1 MSEIMEKKPTL
12 YIECTHTMMSGL
24 NTGIQRVVKEVIH
37 YLPQIIDPNQYEI
50 KTIVFDRDRFVAQEF
65 VANQV
70 ARPSSTKEKI
80 INFGKLAFL
89 KTRRF
94 IGFFMP
100 EGKAKFFVT
109 GPRYNP
115 RTLAYAVGKY
125 IFDPALYVIW
135 RTRKALRLEKV
146 KILNSGPRLE
156 FKETD
161 ILLLLDSSW
170 YIKFWPEIERF
181 KESKGK
187 VYNVVYDLIP
197 ITHPQFCDDFLV
209 DVFKKY
215 FDKAVKYVDKFV
227 CISETVAHDLKNF
240 LSPRVS
246 NPSLMPEIGFFHLG
260 SNFRIKEVDE
270 TKVDPLVVSAFNKTD
285 KMCLIVCTV
294 EPRKN
299 HEYLL
304 DAFDKLWESGFD
316 GSLCIV
322 GRIGWKVDD
331 LLNRILS
338 HPMMGK
344 KMFMFNDA
352 SDMDVAYAYRNSK
365 LLLFPSIVE
374 GFGLPIIEGLQWG
387 LPVFASDTPIHREV
401 GGTLVKYFDI
411 GRPEDLVT
419 YLRNF
424 DFNNKQTEKA
434 NVKVPTWK
442 ESAQWLWQELKTRG
456 NVNA

>member
-1 MSEIMEKKPTL
+1 MSDVTVKKPVL
-12 YIECTHTMMSGL
+12 YIECTHTMISGL

-37 YLPQIIDPNQYEI
+37 YLPQIVDPGQYEI
-50 KTIVFDRDRFVAQEF
+50 KTIVFDRDRFVEQAF
-65 VANQV
+65 IPNQP
-70 ARPSSTKEKI
+70 ARPSTTQENIIHVGKI
-80 INFGKLAFL
+80 IFL
-89 KTRRF
+89 KARRF
-94 IGFFMP
+94 VGFFLP
-100 EGKAKFFVT
+100 EGKLKFFIT

-115 RTLAYAVGKY
+115 RTLAHAVGKY
-125 IFDPALYVIW
+125 MFNPTLYVIW
-135 RTRKALRLEKV
+135 RIRKALKIEKV
-146 KILNSGPRLE
+146 NILSGPKIE
-156 FKETD
+156 FKESD

-170 YIKFWPEIERF
+170 YVKFWPEIERF

-215 FDKAVKYVDKFV
+215 FDKAVKHVDKFV
-227 CISETVAHDLKNF
+227 CISETVANDLRTF
-240 LSPRVS
+240 LTPRVS
-246 NPSLMPEIGFFHLG
+246 NTSAMPEIGFFHLG

-270 TKVDPLVVSAFNKTD
+270 TKVDPMVISAFRKTE

-304 DAFDKLWESGFD
+304 DAFDKLWANGFD
-316 GSLCIV
+316 GSLCII
-322 GRIGWKVDD
+322 GRIGWKIDD

-352 SDMDVAYAYRNSK
+352 SDMDVAFAYRNSK

-401 GGTLVKYFDI
+401 GGTLVKYFDVK
-411 GRPEDLVT
+411 RPEELVT
-419 YLRNF
+419 YLSNF
-424 DFNNKQTEKA
+424 DFNSKHVEKA

-442 ESAQWLWQELKTRG
+442 ESAQWLWNELIKRG
-456 NVNA
+456 SVNA

>member
-1 MSEIMEKKPTL
+1 MSEIMDKKPTL
-12 YIECTHTMMSGL
+12 YIECTHTMISGL

-37 YLPQIIDPNQYEI
+37 YLPQIVDSNHYEI
-50 KTIVFDRDRFVAQEF
+50 KTIVFDRDRFVEQEF
-65 VANQV
+65 IPNQPP
-70 ARPSSTKEKI
+70 RPSSFQENVI
-80 INFGKLAFL
+80 HVGKMIFL
-89 KTRRF
+89 KARRF
-94 IGFFMP
+94 VGFFLP
-100 EGKAKFFVT
+100 EGQVKFFVT

-115 RTLAYAVGKY
+115 RTLAHAVGKY
-125 IFDPALYVIW
+125 FFNPTLYVIW
-135 RTRKALRLEKV
+135 RIRKALKIEKIQILKGP
-146 KILNSGPRLE
+146 KIE
-156 FKETD
+156 FKESD

-181 KESKGK
+181 KENKGK

-215 FDKAVKYVDKFV
+215 FEKAVRHVDKFV
-227 CISETVAHDLKNF
+227 CISETVANDLKTF

-246 NPSLMPEIGFFHLG
+246 SPSAMPEIGFFHLG

-270 TKVDPLVVSAFNKTD
+270 TKVDPRVIAAFRKTE

-299 HEYLL
+299 HQYLL
-304 DAFDKLWESGFD
+304 DAFDKLWENGFD
-316 GSLCIV
+316 GSLCII
-322 GRIGWKVDD
+322 GRIGWKVDN
-331 LLNRILS
+331 LLNRILGHS
-338 HPMMGK
+338 MMGK

-352 SDMDVAYAYRNSK
+352 SDMDVAFAYRNSK
-365 LLLFPSIVE
+365 LLLFPSIIE

-411 GRPEDLVT
+411 SRPDDLVT
-419 YLRNF
+419 YLSKF
-424 DFNNKQTEKA
+424 DFNLKQTEKV
-434 NVKVPTWK
+434 NVTVPTWK
-442 ESAQWLWQELKTRG
+442 DSAQWLWRELKTRG